1 MRKLTLNTA
10 AVALEING
18 EVYEL
23 LLSDAEIMALAA
35 ELGEKTKNVNAS
47 DAAQVLAASREVAGA
62 IDRMLGEGAVARISG
77 GKPVGIR
84 ELIRWFRL
92 INDEAMKAYF
102 DKLVA
107 AND

>member
-18 EVYEL
+18 EAYEL
-23 LLSDAEIMALAA
+23 QLNDAEIMALAA
-35 ELGEKTKNVNAS
+35 ELGEKTKDVNAS
-47 DAAQVLAASREVAGA
+47 DAAQVLEASREVAAA
-62 IDRMLGEGAVARISG
+62 IDRMLGEGAVAKISG
-77 GKPVGIR
+77 GRPVGIR

-102 DKLVA
+102 DRLVET
-107 AND
+107 ND